1 MNSSWDAKM
10 KAAKQGF
17 NLMGEGKKNLNNFKI
32 MKNIKY

>member
-17 NLMGEGKKNLNNFKI
+17 NLMGEGKKKFKQFQDYE
-32 MKNIKY
+32 KH